1 MEASQAS
8 EAGSIPVARSTPRP
22 AARRAVLLCPLRA
35 YNGDWRRHQH
45 PREPRA
51 HTNGCGT
58 VQRGIARHKGPTRG
72 RHSAQGLR
80 GVPPPLPAWR
90 APRRLQNMGAVPVGL
105 KYLAQHGP
113 NTGTST
119 KKLAQHKAS
128 GRISVQNSPSKNRET
143 SYSIQNSPSSLEMPL
158 FRLFCA
164 CRANFVSLLTTAS
177 RAGRTFSRRLIETAE
192 HGAFSLT
199 LGVTTSQD

>member
-1 MEASQAS
+1 MNCGRSSSVEWKLPKLQRRVRFPSPAPPPARPR
-8 EAGSIPVARSTPRP
+8 AGRFCYARFARTTGIGAAISTRG
-22 AARRAVLLCPLRA
+22 
-35 YNGDWRRHQH
+35 N
-45 PREPRA
+45 PRA

-90 APRRLQNMGAVPVGL
+90 APRRLQNLGAVPVSL

-128 GRISVQNSPSKNRET
+128 GRISVQNSPS
-143 SYSIQNSPSSLEMPL
+143 SLEMPL

-164 CRANFVSLLTTAS
+164 CRANFVSFLTTAS

>member
-90 APRRLQNMGAVPVGL
+90 APRRLQNLGAVPVGL

-119 KKLAQHKAS
+119 KKTRPAQSKRAHFGTKFAQLARNTAFS
-128 GRISVQNSPSKNRET
+128 LILRVQGEFCLVVDDSKPS
-143 SYSIQNSPSSLEMPL
+143 
-158 FRLFCA
+158 
-164 CRANFVSLLTTAS
+164 RANF
-177 RAGRTFSRRLIETAE
+177 FSQTY
-192 HGAFSLT
+192 
-199 LGVTTSQD
+199 

>member
-1 MEASQAS
+1 MNC
-8 EAGSIPVARSTPRP
+8 GRSSSVEWKLPKLQRRVRFPSPAPPPRP

-90 APRRLQNMGAVPVGL
+90 APRRLQNLGAVPVGL

-119 KKLAQHKAS
+119 KKTRPAQSKRAHFGTKFAQQEPGDLIFDTKFAQLARNAAFS
-128 GRISVQNSPSKNRET
+128 IILRVQGEFCLVVDDSKPS
-143 SYSIQNSPSSLEMPL
+143 
-158 FRLFCA
+158 
-164 CRANFVSLLTTAS
+164 RANF
-177 RAGRTFSRRLIETAE
+177 FSQTY
-192 HGAFSLT
+192 
-199 LGVTTSQD
+199 

>member
-90 APRRLQNMGAVPVGL
+90 APRRLQNLGAVPVGL

-128 GRISVQNSPSKNRET
+128 GRISV
-143 SYSIQNSPSSLEMPL
+143 QNSPSSLEMPL